1 MSFDLKINDF
11 CPHSQSEEIHITE
24 SDGRRVILN
33 DIMSSTSPESLR
45 VKVNGVE
52 WRRDNV
58 LEGSVVFDI
67 TDTLTQNLPG
77 FQFVLPEIPALQ
89 GDQQGRF
96 ASSDQHVV
104 LRACARERIALE
116 FLEGRPRTFQI
127 GQNLTAAPLYVSRE
141 TAHAW
146 GLVRPALSRAI
157 SVSPDQD
164 TILARFDAN
173 PNIVPLALLERPEKK
188 PELERILVIGG
199 VDGWTKIEI
208 LQRYEL
214 GPSIGATELLDG
226 FTVPAEVSDA
236 VHELLGDGCET
247 LFDVSEEVRTE
258 VEIVLGE
265 ARTQLNRILLDGGL
279 DPTQQN
285 DIIDRFDADPAIG
298 TDDLLA
304 GQDVSAEV
312 RRRVQALLGDGR
324 QPGTFWVE
332 IPITKRLPLLGRHDF
347 IEGEANPDDVLAFV
361 NCERVPVV
369 EVDGFTGTVTLL
381 DAPFPCDLVEFE
393 FCWKVHLL
401 FVNGE
406 SGIVAVDPHHLSGI
420 VRADIRYFSKIMDG
434 WDLSPTEG
442 SIGGQLDVVFDT
454 TKRTNKGR
462 VILEDLR
469 RFANGVN
476 TVFQTAN
483 GSLLPFDADFF
494 NQSTDTL
501 LNSAPISIN
510 GEVLV
515 PRAFDPVLGLLQL
528 DVAPS
533 SGSDVRI
540 SYFFQ
545 IPDVEPDIIE
555 VDYVTARTNCHRCFA
570 MGRLDDV
577 NFNRVSGDL
586 VLVRQEQ
593 KLRQDL
599 YKITGTIVGT
609 NPFHRYYGTNF
620 IIYIGQAGPA
630 AFFQAQLTNEMLTA
644 IGALQR
650 LQNDQ
655 FSYQAEFIDSREL
668 INAIQSVNVRQVFE
682 IDPSIWQVDVL
693 LQSDA
698 ANVVEMAALLTEEG
712 VTLLDRATPTAQ
724 FEQLRNLSQ

>member
-1 MSFDLKINDF
+1 MSFDLKINDL
-11 CPHSQSEEIHITE
+11 CPHIQSEEIHITE

-33 DIMSSTSPESLR
+33 DIMSSTGPEALR

-58 LEGSVVFDI
+58 LEGPVVFDI

-77 FQFVLPEIPALQ
+77 FQFVLQEIPALQ
-89 GDQQGRF
+89 GNQQGRF
-96 ASSDQHVV
+96 ANSDQHVII
-104 LRACARERIALE
+104 RACMRERISLE

-127 GQNLTAAPLYVSRE
+127 GQNLTATPIYVSRD

-146 GLVRPALSRAI
+146 GLVRPALSLAI
-157 SVSPDQD
+157 SASPDHD

-173 PNIVPLALLERPEKK
+173 PNIAPTPLLERPEKK
-188 PELERILVIGG
+188 PELERILVIGR

-214 GPSIGATELLDG
+214 RPSISATELLDG
-226 FTVPAEVSDA
+226 FTVPVEVSDA

-247 LFDVSEEVRTE
+247 LFDVSEEARIE
-258 VEIVLGE
+258 VEIALGE
-265 ARTQLNRILLDGGL
+265 VGTQLNRILLDGGA
-279 DPTQQN
+279 DPVQQS
-285 DIIDRFDADPAIG
+285 DITDRFDADPAISA
-298 TDDLLA
+298 DDLLA

-312 RRRVQALLGDGR
+312 EQHIQALLGDGR

-347 IEGEANPDDVLAFV
+347 IEGEVILDDVLAFV
-361 NCERVPVV
+361 NCERVPIV
-369 EVDGFTGTVTLL
+369 EVDGFTGAVTLQ

-393 FCWKVHLL
+393 FCWKVNLL

-406 SGIVAVDPHHLSGI
+406 SGILAVDPHHLNGI
-420 VRADIRYFSKIMDG
+420 IRADVRHFSRIRDG

-454 TKRTNKGR
+454 TKRTDKGR

-469 RFANGVN
+469 LFANGAN
-476 TVFQTAN
+476 TVFQTVN

-494 NQSTDTL
+494 SQSTDTL

-510 GEVLV
+510 GEIKI

-528 DVAPS
+528 DFAPS
-533 SGSDVRI
+533 PGSDVRI

-555 VDYVTARTNCHRCFA
+555 VDYVTVRTNCHRCFA

-586 VLVRQEQ
+586 VLVRQER
-593 KLRQDL
+593 KLKQDL
-599 YKITGTIVGT
+599 YKITGTIVGS

-620 IIYIGQAGPA
+620 IIYIGQSGPA

-644 IGALQR
+644 MGSLQR
-650 LQNDQ
+650 LQNEQ
-655 FSYQAEFIDSREL
+655 FSYQAEFMDSREL
-668 INAIQSVNVRQVFE
+668 LNAVQSVNVRQVFE

-712 VTLLDRATPTAQ
+712 VTLLDRAAPAQ
-724 FEQLRNLSQ
+724 KFEQLRTLLQ